1 VKWGIDPGLEGD
13 VYSDR
18 PHLYGNA
25 LSSVNV
31 LRVGEKTEELPEG
44 EGEVGAIEE
53 GADGEGKEW
62 RKGKNVPGTA
72 DARKKHFLTKGKTD
86 EWTWEEGRVYKA
98 DFFNPYLDFN
108 GFALKLPGFSLSI
121 LPYLGGEDYLRYV
134 LKNKDTDEVLFVV
147 VFTLLHKED
156 VEMEEAEKAAKTG
169 KSDAGEE
176 GGKDAAR
183 DESRHE
189 GEKGFEP
196 EADDVD

>member
-1 VKWGIDPGLEGD
+1 M
-13 VYSDR
+13 YSDK

-31 LRVGEKTEELPEG
+31 LRVGEKIEELPKFDEKA
-44 EGEVGAIEE
+44 AIEE
-53 GADGEGKEW
+53 GADGEGEEW
-62 RKGKNVPGTA
+62 RKEKGVPGTA
-72 DARKKHFLTKGKTD
+72 DARKKHFLTKGRTD
-86 EWTWEEGRVYKA
+86 EWTWEEGRVFKA

-147 VFTLLHKED
+147 VFTLLHQEAVQKED
-156 VEMEEAEKAAKTG
+156 AEKVEVAAK
-169 KSDAGEE
+169 GEMASGLDE
-176 GGKDAAR
+176 GGATKLAK

-189 GEKGFEP
+189 GEKSFEP
-196 EADDVD
+196 QADDID